1 VTFES
6 DRMDDAA
13 YTEEDEEHAANGSQ
27 VQIYDMLAYWGG
39 WDVFILESACWSVGE
54 MLCLKFFQQYSSHL
68 NETCHTRIL

>member
-27 VQIYDMLAYWGG
+27 VQIYDMLAYWG
-39 WDVFILESACWSVGE
+39 WVG
-54 MLCLKFFQQYSSHL
+54 CVY
-68 NETCHTRIL
+68 T